1 MSVEDP
7 IKSTL
12 DGLFKVLN
20 IENVV
25 GEPIESDDKI
35 LIPVTRMGMAFG
47 AGMGEGE
54 GPAEGS
60 SKGSGAGG
68 GAGVEPLA
76 FIVVDKKAEGLD
88 SVKVLPLTP
97 PDPVNRAIGEISAV
111 ALEVFK
117 EWQKDKNNGTESGEK
132 QSKLEKTSELAKEPY

>member
-54 GPAEGS
+54 DSVEGS

-97 PDPVNRAIGEISAV
+97 PDPVNRAIGEIGAV
-111 ALEVFK
+111 AVEVLK
-117 EWQKDKNNGTESGEK
+117 EWQKSRDEGKGKAEKESKPEK
-132 QSKLEKTSELAKEPY
+132 PSELTKEPY

>member
-54 GPAEGS
+54 GSPEGS

-76 FIVVDKKAEGLD
+76 FIVVDKKADGLD

-97 PDPVNRAIGEISAV
+97 PDPLNRAIGEISAV
-111 ALEVFK
+111 ALEAMK
-117 EWQKDKNNGTESGEK
+117 EWQKSRNEGTGSGEK
-132 QSKLEKTSELAKEPY
+132 ESKPEKPPELAREPY

>member
-54 GPAEGS
+54 GSSEGS

-76 FIVVDKKAEGLD
+76 FVVVDKKAEGLD

-97 PDPVNRAIGEISAV
+97 PDSLNRAIGEISAV
-111 ALEVFK
+111 ALEAMK
-117 EWQKDKNNGTESGEK
+117 EWQKSNNKGTGSGEK
-132 QSKLEKTSELAKEPY
+132 ESKPEKPPELVREPY